1 MDFLP
6 SRILLASDGSEDAAL
21 AARAA
26 TELSGKIGAELHL
39 VHAWRDPA
47 PPVATSRVQPGRS
60 PEWYVREAR
69 DLLTAQVRRVEEMG
83 GTVAEAHL
91 RNGPA
96 VDEILD
102 LGEELGVD
110 LIVTGSRGLGTLGR
124 LLMGSVSDGVANHA
138 TRSVLVLRGG
148 ERAWPPSRIV
158 VGVDLHEESKGAARL
173 GVELGKIFEAEVHLV
188 LALPR
193 FPQFSTQRV
202 AARSEAW
209 SSEEG
214 VRLAGDALEDF
225 AAELEGE
232 KGGSLRSRAVVGEAA
247 TAILEAAEE
256 GSERSL
262 ILTGGRDLGQLVR
275 IRLGSV
281 SSDVLRAADGPVLIH
296 KRSAG

>member
-6 SRILLASDGSEDAAL
+6 SRILLASDGSEDADL
-21 AARAA
+21 AALAA

-39 VHAWRDPA
+39 VHAWRDPT
-47 PPVATSRVQPGRS
+47 PPVATSRVQPGL
-60 PEWYVREAR
+60 PPGWQEREAQE
-69 DLLTAQVRRVEEMG
+69 LLTAQVGRIEEMG

-124 LLMGSVSDGVANHA
+124 LLMGSVSDGVAHHA

-158 VGVDLHEESKGAARL
+158 VGVDLHEESKGAARF

-188 LALPR
+188 LAYPR

-209 SSEEG
+209 TSEEG
-214 VRLAGDALEDF
+214 VRQAEKALEDF
-225 AAELEGE
+225 AAELERE
-232 KGGSLRSRAVVGEAA
+232 KAVLYGP
-247 TAILEAAEE
+247 
-256 GSERSL
+256 ERSWE
-262 ILTGGRDLGQLVR
+262 TRRPRSWRPPRRVR
-275 IRLGSV
+275 SG
-281 SSDVLRAADGPVLIH
+281 A
-296 KRSAG
+296 